1 MRRKLLAEAD
11 VEAAKNRAAAL
22 LALETSAIQKRQELE
37 REERVLTLREET
49 QRRTQEMTGR
59 INLLMQEV
67 AELRSKERRE
77 KADVVSCLI

>member
-67 AELRSKERRE
+67 AELRSKVRRE